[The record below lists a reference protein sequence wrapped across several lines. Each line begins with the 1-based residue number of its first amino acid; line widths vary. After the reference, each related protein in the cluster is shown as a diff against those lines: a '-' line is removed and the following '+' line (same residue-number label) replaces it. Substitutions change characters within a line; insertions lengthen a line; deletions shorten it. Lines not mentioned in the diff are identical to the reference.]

1 MLFLLNQC
9 FTVVLLVST
18 TTATAGRRDAIV
30 RAARARRGGQSPVAA
45 ATMLTARCAA
55 AVMPETGRDKT
66 GTNLLPGNEV
76 GSLPAKNKPLAS
88 GFSFEAE
95 DKGFEPSTGFPAPD
109 FESGR

>member
-30 RAARARRGGQSPVAA
+30 DSSAVPVAA